1 MKNPKE
7 RFMKVAIKEALKAE
21 MLDEVPIG
29 CVVVK
34 DNKIIARGYNVRET
48 KHESTGHAEIKTLQ
62 KACKKLNSWRLEDC
76 DLYVTVEPCIMC
88 GGAIIQ
94 SRIKNV
100 YFGAYDPKGGAF
112 GSSINI
118 LDAKNINHHPN
129 VEGGILEKEC
139 AELIK
144 EFFKRKRNK

>member
-7 RFMKVAIKEALKAE
+7 RFMKAAIKEALKAE

-34 DNKIIARGYNVRET
+34 DNKIIARGYNVREI

>member
-1 MKNPKE
+1 MKA
-7 RFMKVAIKEALKAE
+7 AIKEAIKAE

-48 KHESTGHAEIKTLQ
+48 KQESTGHAEIKTLQ

-94 SRIKNV
+94 SRIRNV

-118 LDAKNINHHPN
+118 LGAKNINHHPN

>member
-7 RFMKVAIKEALKAE
+7 VFMKAAIKEALKAE
-21 MLDEVPIG
+21 ALDEVPIG

-48 KHESTGHAEIKTLQ
+48 KQESIGHAEIKTLQ

-88 GGAIIQ
+88 SGAIIQ
-94 SRIKNV
+94 SRIRNV

-112 GSSINI
+112 GSSINV
-118 LDAKNINHHPN
+118 LEAKNINHYPN

-139 AELIK
+139 STLLK
-144 EFFKRKRNK
+144 EFFKKKRNK

>member
-1 MKNPKE
+1 MKA
-7 RFMKVAIKEALKAE
+7 AIKEALKAE

-48 KHESTGHAEIKTLQ
+48 KQESTGHAEIKTLQ

-94 SRIKNV
+94 SRIRNV

-118 LDAKNINHHPN
+118 LGAKNINHHPN